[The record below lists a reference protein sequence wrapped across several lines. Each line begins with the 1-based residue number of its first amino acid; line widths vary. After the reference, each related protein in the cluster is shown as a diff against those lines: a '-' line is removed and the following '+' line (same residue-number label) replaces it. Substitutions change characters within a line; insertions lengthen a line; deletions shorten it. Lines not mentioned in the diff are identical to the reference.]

1 MTEEESAEFQ
11 RELAKTFFLSILKD
25 LGEIDES
32 LSDYEIKVLIQRA
45 LSHHPTLQVEWG
57 QMDRFGQNTLLV
69 RYQNNLLLI
78 EVSPLINTIRILWN
92 EYKNTNA

>member
-32 LSDYEIKVLIQRA
+32 LSDYEIKVLIQKA

-69 RYQNNLLLI
+69 RFQNNLLLI

>member
-57 QMDRFGQNTLLV
+57 EMDRFGQNTLLV